1 MAKKQQVKVE
11 VSKKQK
17 RSRVSQ
23 KKKKESK
30 SDDKEKFIDWKKRLV
45 EHEVDIRFQN
55 AEYIR
60 ALSEHFHKYFG
71 DN

>member
-17 RSRVSQ
+17 RSRAAA
-23 KKKKESK
+23 KKKESK

>member
-1 MAKKQQVKVE
+1 M
-11 VSKKQK
+11 
-17 RSRVSQ
+17 RGG
-23 KKKKESK
+23 
-30 SDDKEKFIDWKKRLV
+30 DDVKEKFVDWKKRLV

-60 ALSEHFHKYFG
+60 ALSEHFHRYFG